1 MQKCGVC
8 CFSLFQISD
17 IHISIFHDKSRVTE
31 LKEFCDL
38 TLNAIKPTV
47 VLASGMLLCKEMK
60 GLQVSELNTYPED
73 TTSSLQWLQLKC
85 DLYPPLV
92 P

>member
-1 MQKCGVC
+1 MCRYGVC

-17 IHISIFHDKSRVTE
+17 IHISIFHDESRVTE

-47 VLASGMLLCKEMK
+47 VLASGMMLC
-60 GLQVSELNTYPED
+60 LHYRQ
-73 TTSSLQWLQLKC
+73 
-85 DLYPPLV
+85 
-92 P
+92 